1 MDFVQHAAKLSDL
14 EGGDAN
20 HNAQLVRD
28 ILAGNLRGPKR
39 DAVLLNSSAAL
50 LVSGKV
56 SSMQEGWE
64 MAAKVIDSG
73 QAIAKLEGL
82 QR

>member
-1 MDFVQHAAKLSDL
+1 V
-14 EGGDAN
+14 
-20 HNAQLVRD
+20 
-28 ILAGNLRGPKR
+28 P
-39 DAVLLNSSAAL
+39 
-50 LVSGKV
+50 
-56 SSMQEGWE
+56 SMQEGWE